1 MKAAVLGRSG
11 LELADV
17 AAPQPG
23 DHDVLVRVHAAA
35 LNHADLGVL
44 AGHMH
49 GAIGGPGTVLGL
61 EWAGEVL
68 AIGRHV
74 THLHVGDRVMG
85 SGRGALAEQA
95 VSDGGR
101 VLPLPRA
108 DMAHEEAATLPVAL
122 QTLHDALATNGQLRS
137 GQSVLIQGA
146 SSGVGLM
153 GLRMARVLGAALVIG
168 SSRDATR
175 RAKLLERGAD
185 LAVDPGDAAWPEQV
199 RAATGGRGVDLVV
212 DMLSGAT
219 VNAAM
224 AATAIGGRIV
234 NVGRLAG
241 QHAAFDF
248 DLHALR
254 RIHYI
259 GVTFRTRSVAEV
271 RDVVQ
276 RMRTDLWP
284 ALQAGQLSMPIAARF
299 PLARVGEAFALLA
312 AKTHFGKIVVNVA
325 P

>member
-1 MKAAVLGRSG
+1 MKAAILGPRG
-11 LELADV
+11 LELADI
-17 AAPQPG
+17 AAPQPS
-23 DHDVLVRVHAAA
+23 DDDVLVRVRAAA

-49 GAIGGPGTVLGL
+49 GAVGGPGTVLGL
-61 EWAGEVL
+61 EWAGEVI
-68 AIGRHV
+68 AVGRRV
-74 THLHVGDRVMG
+74 THVRVGDRVMG

-95 VSDGGR
+95 ISDGGR

-108 DMAHEEAATLPVAL
+108 DMPFDEAAALPVAL
-122 QTLHDALATNGQLRS
+122 QTLHDALATNGQLRA

-153 GLRMARVLGAALVIG
+153 GLRMARVLGAAMVIG
-168 SSRDATR
+168 SSRDAAR
-175 RAKLLERGAD
+175 RAKLLKSGAD
-185 LAVDPGDAAWPEQV
+185 LAIDTSDPAWPEQV

-224 AATAIGGRIV
+224 GATAIGGRIV

-241 QHAAFDF
+241 QHASFDF

-254 RIHYI
+254 RIQYI
-259 GVTFRTRSVAEV
+259 GVTFRTRSVAQV
-271 RDVVQ
+271 REVVQ

-284 ALQAGQLSMPIAARF
+284 ALQAGQLSLPIAARF
-299 PLARVGEAFALLA
+299 PLQRTGEAFALLA